1 MAPNVRIIA
10 RRAGVSTATVSRVI
24 HKSDSVRPETRRR
37 VEEAMAGL
45 GLDPAD
51 LVRGAKSGNK
61 IIGVI
66 IPDLSNIFF
75 AKVIDGIEPAAQDL
89 GYSLFIC
96 NSRNSD
102 QQEIHF
108 LRLLQKAQV
117 SGIIITPNSDDDD
130 SINNEYLNL
139 LSNMRIPIV
148 LVDRDV
154 KYSNL
159 DGVFIDNRRGAF
171 EATRLLIENGH
182 RRIATICGPMDTVP
196 GRDRLGGYRDAFAAA
211 GLRVDESLIFSGN
224 FSVESG
230 QEGTRSILRHHPDVT
245 AIFPANNLMTLGCL
259 SVLNQTG
266 RRIPEDM
273 AVVGF
278 DNMESLE
285 MLGVSLTVVDRST
298 QEMGRQAMKL
308 LARLMEHRQ
317 KERSPA
323 RRIILTP
330 KLIIRGSERRCR
342 RGEEE
347 REENEGNSKQE
358 GA

>member
-1 MAPNVRIIA
+1 MAANVRNIA

-37 VEEAMAGL
+37 VEEAMAAL

-51 LVRGAKSGNK
+51 LVRGTRSGSK
-61 IIGVI
+61 VIGVI
-66 IPDLSNIFF
+66 IPDLSNGFF
-75 AKVIDGIEPAAQDL
+75 AEVIAGIEPAAAEQ
-89 GYSLFIC
+89 GFSLFIC
-96 NSRNSD
+96 NSRQSD
-102 QQEIHF
+102 QEEIHF

-159 DGVFIDNRRGAF
+159 DGVFIDNRRGAY
-171 EATRLLIENGH
+171 EATRLLLENGH
-182 RRIATICGPMDTVP
+182 RRIAAICGPMDTVP
-196 GRDRLGGYRDAFAAA
+196 GRDRLTGYRDAFAAA
-211 GLRVDESLIFSGN
+211 GLPVEEELVYYGD

-230 QEGTRSILRHHPDVT
+230 EAITRSILRRRPDVT

-259 SVLNQTG
+259 AALTRTG
-266 RRIPEDM
+266 RRIPEEM

-278 DNMESLE
+278 DEGVTLE
-285 MLGVSLTVVDRST
+285 MLGIALTVVDRST
-298 QEMGRQAMKL
+298 HEMGRQAMKL
-308 LARLMEHRQ
+308 LARAMGRKKGDH
-317 KERSPA
+317 PA
-323 RRIILTP
+323 QRVILTP
-330 KLIIRGSERRCR
+330 ELKIRGSERYCKEKKETAAEGSK
-342 RGEEE
+342 GE
-347 REENEGNSKQE
+347 
-358 GA
+358 

>member
-10 RRAGVSTATVSRVI
+10 RKAGVSTATVSRVI
-24 HKSDSVRPETRRR
+24 HRSDSVRPETRQR
-37 VEEAMAGL
+37 VEEAMASL

-51 LVRGAKSGNK
+51 LVRGAKSGSRV
-61 IIGVI
+61 IGVI

-75 AKVIDGIEPAAQDL
+75 AKVIGGIEPTAREL

-96 NSRNSD
+96 NSSNSD
-102 QQEIHF
+102 QEEIHL
-108 LRLLQKAQV
+108 LRLLQKARV

-171 EATRLLIENGH
+171 EATRLLLENGH
-182 RRIATICGPMDTVP
+182 RQIATICGPMDTVP

-211 GLRVDESLIFSGN
+211 GLPVNERLIFSGN

-230 QEGTRSILRHHPDVT
+230 EEGTRSILRHHPEVT

-259 SVLNQTG
+259 SVLTQAG

-278 DNMESLE
+278 DNMETLE
-285 MLGVSLTVVDRST
+285 MLGISLTVVDRST

-308 LARLMEHRQ
+308 LARAMNPKK
-317 KERSPA
+317 KESRPA

-330 KLIIRGSERRCR
+330 QLIIRGSERNCR
-342 RGEEE
+342 QKERKEAAQQTE
-347 REENEGNSKQE
+347 RE